1 MKYHEEES
9 TPVQQKMLKFK
20 GQLLQYDINPHAFLF
35 TDIPKF
41 FESENDYIRT
51 LESLRAFIGE
61 YNSFID
67 DTKTYLADKT
77 KKVFDRAIKGSLSSI
92 MQDWYNTLPETT
104 RTHVFSS
111 DVNRFLHFIK
121 ENTSF
126 DDNDVVSELAK
137 CVTMLAVED
146 WNDQLVNTFLNDIR
160 TYIDTVNNFILE
172 DEDTAPEGT
181 ITLSLDYG
189 GKVYENNISD
199 TEISGIAETAMNNI
213 ESHFEEYGEAITAK
227 ERVAVLLQLLKKELE
242 QL

>member
-1 MKYHEEES
+1 M
-9 TPVQQKMLKFK
+9 
-20 GQLLQYDINPHAFLF
+20 
-35 TDIPKF
+35 
-41 FESENDYIRT
+41 
-51 LESLRAFIGE
+51 
-61 YNSFID
+61 
-67 DTKTYLADKT
+67 
-77 KKVFDRAIKGSLSSI
+77 
-92 MQDWYNTLPETT
+92 
-104 RTHVFSS
+104 
-111 DVNRFLHFIK
+111 NRFLHFIK

-227 ERVAVLLQLLKKELE
+227 ERVAVLLQLLKKNWNSYNAY
-242 QL
+242 